1 MNRHLYLLMDAGN
14 EMTASAEPL
23 LLQLLAL
30 GRAEAVGLAG
40 EALLARDFGVTST
53 AFAALSWL
61 GEGHDPG
68 TACWMYAD
76 PVHFALQRDY
86 FALAYPAPLSLTA
99 DERATLLADLN
110 RHFAQEGLHF
120 HIAASGSWYLQ
131 TDRAAEMETALLQQ
145 AAGYDVR
152 EFQPQGPDAGY
163 WKRIMNE
170 IQMLLHEHP
179 VNQAREARGE
189 LAVNSLW
196 LSGQGRLPD
205 KPQLRTY
212 AAVYAQQPVAR
223 GLGAL
228 SAATV
233 NDLPSLDAY
242 LAASDDNSLLV
253 LDSAQADCTE
263 WLRALRDALRAGK
276 LQHLTLSLVL
286 RDRTLVARLKPL
298 DVWKFWRRS
307 KPLQSY

>member
-23 LLQLLAL
+23 LRQLLAQ
-30 GRAEAVGLAG
+30 GRAEAVELPF
-40 EALLARDFGVTST
+40 EPSLVQDFGVASD

-68 TACWMYAD
+68 AACWMYAD

-86 FALAYPAPLSLTA
+86 FALAYPAPLPLSAEEGAALLT
-99 DERATLLADLN
+99 DLN
-110 RHFAQEGLHF
+110 RHFMQEGLCF
-120 HIAASGSWYLQ
+120 HAASSGQWYLQ
-131 TDRAAEMETALLQQ
+131 TERQAEMQTSLLNQ

-170 IQMLLHEHP
+170 MQMLLHEHP
-179 VNQAREARGE
+179 LNQAREARGE
-189 LAVNSLW
+189 LAVNSVW
-196 LSGQGRLPD
+196 LSGQGRLPE
-205 KPQLRTY
+205 KPQQRAY
-212 AAVYAQQPVAR
+212 AAVYARQSVAR

-228 SAATV
+228 SGATV
-233 NDLPSLDAY
+233 HDLPTLGAY
-242 LAASDDNSLLV
+242 LASPADGVLLV
-253 LDSAQADCTE
+253 LDAAQADCTE
-263 WLRALRDALRAGK
+263 WLQALRSALRAGK
-276 LQHLTLSLVL
+276 LHQLTLSLVL
-286 RDRTLVARLKPL
+286 RERTLVARLKPL
-298 DVWKFWRRS
+298 DAWKLWRRP